1 MTRKSNLTRR
11 NFLRNTSVL
20 TGAVGASA
28 LTVGLTSNAKA
39 DTIAPQFSGLK
50 TLKPAPFSTFGAVS
64 APPLAALVYNK
75 AAFGPRPGDIDAFNA
90 LAGDDATRLSLWV
103 NDQLNPTPTDTEVDT
118 RMSGFLAPGSAYDT
132 VNKTAA
138 QLWTDY
144 VTYTGANEYST
155 KNRPRWQME
164 RLFVLK
170 ATYSQWQLRELLNDF
185 WFNHFNV
192 KGNRNVIRSMMP
204 HYDKEIRTHIFGN
217 FYDML
222 LANSKTSSM
231 LFYLDN
237 YRNSWPNPN
246 ENYARE
252 VLELH
257 TLGAIENY
265 YGAVDP
271 NTLGNNIKGQ
281 RTGYTEIDVFQFARA
296 LTGWS
301 IADGTGGS
309 ADTGDFLFRTDQH
322 YDEHATNP
330 INVLDISIGVDGGEN
345 DVTDILTY
353 LANHYGTARF
363 IAWKLCTRLV
373 GDNPPSTLV
382 DSTADE
388 FYNRRNDVDQLK
400 EVYRHILL
408 SSEFQTTWGAKV
420 KRPLENI
427 ISAMRATD
435 IDIDFRDDHSPSDSI
450 FYRLDDTGQRPF
462 DNDTPTGYPDEKAL
476 WSGTGP
482 LVTSWRTITYFLNRS
497 ASTYDDPDTGVIGGL
512 RYFNLA
518 EQSNTLIP
526 DTANRT
532 PTQLVDI
539 WMTHLR
545 GYAYDAVTRTRLI
558 TFVVDKSGA
567 TATQSIHDVTDTN
580 NLSNSST
587 YQRVVYTLVGLI
599 MMSPDAIRR

>member
-1 MTRKSNLTRR
+1 MKTENNLTRR
-11 NFLRNTSVL
+11 KFLKTSAF
-20 TGAVGASA
+20 TGVAGASA
-28 LTVGLTSNAKA
+28 LTVGLTNNAQA
-39 DTIAPQFSGLK
+39 DSIAPQYSGLK
-50 TLKPAPFSTFGAVS
+50 TLKPPPITTFGAVS
-64 APPLAALVYNK
+64 APPLGALVFNK

-90 LAGDDATRLSLWV
+90 LAGDDATRLSMWV
-103 NDQLNPTPTDTEVDT
+103 DNQLNPTPTDTEVDA
-118 RMSGFLAPGSAYDT
+118 RMSGFLANGSAYDT

-138 QLWTDY
+138 QLWTDH

-155 KNRPRWQME
+155 KSRPRWQME
-164 RLFVLK
+164 RLLILK
-170 ATYSQWQLRELLNDF
+170 GTYSQWQLRELLSDF

-192 KGNRNVIRSMMP
+192 KGNRNIIRSMLP
-204 HYDKEIRTHIFGN
+204 NYDREIRTHIFGN

-222 LANSKTSSM
+222 LANSKTASM
-231 LFYLDN
+231 LYYLDN

-309 ADTGDFLFRTDQH
+309 ADTGDFLFRVDQH

-330 INVLDISIGVDGGEN
+330 INVLDVSIAVDGGEN
-345 DVTDILTY
+345 DVTDILSY

-373 GDNPPSTLV
+373 GDNPPPSLV

-408 SSEFQTTWGAKV
+408 STEFQTTWGAKV

-427 ISAMRATD
+427 ISAMRATN
-435 IDIDFRDDHSPSDSI
+435 IDTDFRDDHNPSDSI
-450 FYRLDDTGQRPF
+450 FYRLDDTGQKPF
-462 DNDTPTGYPDEKAL
+462 NNDTPTGYPDEKAL

-526 DTANRT
+526 DTVNRT
-532 PTQLVDI
+532 PTQLVDT
-539 WMTHLR
+539 WMLHLR
-545 GYAYDAVTRTRLI
+545 GYVYDAATRTRLI
-558 TFVVDKSGA
+558 TYVVDKSGA
-567 TATQSIHDVTDTN
+567 TATQSIHDITDTN
-580 NLSNSST
+580 NVSNSST
-587 YQRVVYTLVGLI
+587 YQRVVYTLIGLI
-599 MMSPDAIRR
+599 LMSPDAIRR